1 MNLFSAAVAL
11 FVCGNHF
18 YCNRIHLYEILTNS
32 LLFPKCFQERS
43 GTDLALLM
51 LECFRTAKVPV
62 GEDALDKIKSL
73 FELYEHGSPD
83 RQEFVTEAIK

>member
-1 MNLFSAAVAL
+1 MNIFSAAVAL

-32 LLFPKCFQERS
+32 LLFLKCYQERS

>member
-1 MNLFSAAVAL
+1 MNLFSAAVL
-11 FVCGNHF
+11 FLCGKHF

-32 LLFPKCFQERS
+32 LLFLKCLQERS

-51 LECFRTAKVPV
+51 LECFRIAKVPV

>member
-1 MNLFSAAVAL
+1 MNLLSVAVAL
-11 FVCGNHF
+11 FVCGKHF
-18 YCNRIHLYEILTNS
+18 YCNRILTNS
-32 LLFPKCFQERS
+32 LLFLKCFQERS

>member
-1 MNLFSAAVAL
+1 MNLFSAVVL
-11 FVCGNHF
+11 FLCGKHF

-32 LLFPKCFQERS
+32 LLFLKCLQERS